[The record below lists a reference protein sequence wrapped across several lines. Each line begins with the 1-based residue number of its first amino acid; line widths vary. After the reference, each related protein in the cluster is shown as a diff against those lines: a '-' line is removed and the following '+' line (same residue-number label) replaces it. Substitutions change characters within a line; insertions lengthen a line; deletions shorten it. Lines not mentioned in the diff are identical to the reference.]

1 MHVDRGETTHTSHTI
16 LNRKVGFMELEDLIR
31 QIDIVEFIGQYVE
44 LTPKND
50 EFWGLSPFKDEKTP
64 SFSVRREINQ
74 WYDFSSGQ
82 GGNIFHFIKKYF
94 QCSNTEAVEIIKK
107 YAGCTED
114 VVIGGFKLAA
124 TTVCKRFAPK
134 KHEGKASAGV
144 ILPDDCMDKYE
155 IRKDKLQVWENEGI
169 GADSLKKYQVR
180 YDPFSNRLVYPIRSV
195 NGKVVN
201 IGGRTLDP
209 KYKEK
214 GLRKYTYFYPW
225 GQVNTIY
232 GIYENREAIQEKHEV
247 ILFEGCKSVLI
258 ADTWG
263 IHNTGAI
270 LTSHLS
276 ENQMKILAK
285 LSVNVV
291 FALDKDVEPWTIE
304 RLFKL
309 KQYVNV
315 SYLYDSQGLLDSKD
329 APVDKGKE
337 VFMKLYETRRK
348 IR

>member
-1 MHVDRGETTHTSHTI
+1 
-16 LNRKVGFMELEDLIR
+16 MELEDLIR

-44 LTPKND
+44 LTAKND
-50 EFWGLSPFKDEKTP
+50 EFWGLSPFKEEKTP

-94 QCSNTEAVEIIKK
+94 QCSNAEAIEVIKK

-114 VVIGGFKLAA
+114 VVVGGLKLAS
-124 TTVCKRFAPK
+124 TTVCKKFRPK
-134 KHEGKASAGV
+134 KHEGKPSAGV
-144 ILPDDCMDKYE
+144 VLPADCMEKYE
-155 IRKDKLQVWENEGI
+155 IREDKLKVWEDEGI
-169 GADSLKKYQVR
+169 SKESLKRFQVR
-180 YDPFSNRLVYPIRSV
+180 YDPFSNRLVYPIHSV
-195 NGKVVN
+195 TGKVVN

-209 KYKEK
+209 GFKEK

-225 GQVNTIY
+225 GQMNTIY
-232 GIYENREAIQEKHEV
+232 GLYENRDAIREHHEV

-263 IHNTGAI
+263 VHNTGAI

-276 ENQMKILAK
+276 EYQMRILVK
-285 LSVNVV
+285 LGVNVV
-291 FALDKDVEPWTIE
+291 FALDKDVQPWTIE

-315 SYLYDSQGLLDSKD
+315 SYLYDSGGLLDEKD
-329 APVDKGKE
+329 APVDKGLD
-337 VFMKLYETRRK
+337 VFTKLYNERRR